1 MKSFIIHEVSLY
13 VCIYGTRVY
22 TAEKEIIKQNRK
34 SVCDVYMI

>member
-22 TAEKEIIKQNRK
+22 TAEKEIKQNRK